1 MDPENDVRPRSYRHV
16 LERVYDHPWAL
27 SGGPTGVNPELLFR
41 MGDVL
46 NARLA
51 GEIISVEEIEQRV
64 AAARADQ
71 GDRLGGVQIGAVA
84 VLPMY
89 GLITQRA
96 TLMSSFSG
104 GTSIDMLRAAFRDAL
119 VDPDVGAI
127 VFDIDSPGGS
137 VDGVPEFA
145 EELRKSRGSKPM
157 VGVAN
162 TLTASAA
169 YWLAAQ
175 LDEVIA
181 SPSAEVGSIGVYA
194 MHQDTSRAYE
204 AAGVTPTLIS
214 AGKFKVEGN
223 EFEPLSDE
231 ARGQIQ
237 HQVDG
242 FYRMFVNDVAK
253 GRGVTTSVVGDSY
266 GQGRTMLA
274 TEAKAA
280 GLIDRI
286 ATLEETVQ
294 RFQPRR
300 SVAGHAR
307 AEGALIDHYG
317 LVFGGAPTERVELQ
331 WEAVEEIVV
340 EEPAVATEP
349 TAPAVSDEERRSW
362 LARVQE
368 IQQ

>member
-1 MDPENDVRPRSYRHV
+1 MRHANATRPRSYAHV

-41 MGDVL
+41 MADILQG
-46 NARLA
+46 RLA
-51 GEIISVEEIEQRV
+51 GEIVSAEEIEARL
-64 AAARADQ
+64 AAARAEQ
-71 GDRLGGVQIGAVA
+71 GERHGGVQIGPVA

-96 TLMSSFSG
+96 TLLSEFSG
-104 GTSIDMLRAAFRDAL
+104 GASIDSLRVAFRDAMA
-119 VDPDVGAI
+119 DPDVQAI

-145 EELRKSRGSKPM
+145 EELRKARGSKPI

-162 TLTASAA
+162 TLVASAA

-175 LDEVIA
+175 LDELVA
-181 SPSAEVGSIGVYA
+181 TPSAEVGSIGVYA
-194 MHQDTSRAYE
+194 MHQDVSRAYD

-237 HQVDG
+237 SQVDA
-242 FYRMFVNDVAK
+242 FHRMFVSDVAK
-253 GRGVTTSVVGDSY
+253 GRGVTTSVVGESY

-274 TEAKAA
+274 SEAKAA
-280 GLIDRI
+280 GMVDRI

-300 SVAGHAR
+300 GNRQVIGATAGTVELVAEL
-307 AEGALIDHYG
+307 AE
-317 LVFGGAPTERVELQ
+317 TVELQ
-331 WEAVEEIVV
+331 GFVPDLPARVAPI
-340 EEPAVATEP
+340 EPA
-349 TAPAVSDEERRSW
+349 APAATHAQRRAALERLEQRST
-362 LARVQE
+362 RP
-368 IQQ
+368 